1 MTDKIL
7 ITCIT
12 DLKGSTP
19 TTERLGHDEYLP
31 QVEILHGLARRFAE
45 LSDGNYVAD
54 TGDGDIVTFESPD
67 KSVVFASLLQAYY
80 KDQPALDRTSLQLR
94 VGLFVG
100 VVRELENNSR
110 GSGVNQASR
119 VEGLAEPGQVVMNE
133 QLFNHLKT
141 IWGPEKASKY
151 LSSLGEKSLD
161 GITDPP
167 KQDIYSFDWAQYGAD
182 HSGTSTLSLVKLVS
196 DHLRNAAVDISNLNL
211 AELAEPGMIIWPA
224 VPRKIATAI
233 HRGQIEIIKLLA
245 LLGWRVI
252 LLIEDCS
259 AEEEYPK
266 EYSDAFREKLD
277 VYLRKR
283 GVTLERIELLSEY
296 YKPTHPDYRTIQSLF
311 RTVTSK
317 VNVTTLENI
326 NNKDYDQDQRDRIK
340 KGATLNFLR
349 PALSLAA
356 VIYLAGQMERKVIV
370 VSGADEKMQ
379 WKCSYGIGNAREKIG
394 VIMNPILLNKLDPNF
409 QAFQKDHWPIWQSEN
424 ELAEE
429 MTSADPNNLA
439 WWVFCLHAF
448 IPAFPN
454 ATVDVRGTS
463 LKPNNWTDPEQIPS
477 SVEPSDLARHVW
489 PLLEA

>member
-1 MTDKIL
+1 MSATFL
-7 ITCIT
+7 ITCLT
-12 DLKGSTP
+12 DLRGATP
-19 TTERLGHDEYLP
+19 TTEELGHETYLP
-31 QVEILHGLARRFAE
+31 QVKQFHEIAKAFATLTE
-45 LSDGNYVAD
+45 GKYIKN
-54 TGDGDIVTFESPD
+54 TGDGDIVTFTSPD
-67 KSVVFASLLQAYY
+67 RAVQFASLLQSYY
-80 KDQPALDRTSLQLR
+80 RDQSALNRIAMPIR
-94 VGLFVG
+94 IGLFVG
-100 VVRELENNSR
+100 TVREVDGDIA
-110 GSGVNQASR
+110 GSGANQAAR
-119 VEGLAEPGQVVMNE
+119 LEALAVPGQIVINE
-133 QLFNHLKT
+133 TMFNSLKT
-141 IWGPEKASKY
+141 IFGPERAQRY
-151 LSSLGEKSLD
+151 TASLGKKSLK
-161 GITDPP
+161 GIAEPP
-167 KQDIYSFDWAQYGAD
+167 EQNLYSFDWSQY
-182 HSGTSTLSLVKLVS
+182 STENPETSLVKLVS
-196 DHLRNAAVDISNLNL
+196 DHLKTAAVEISNLNL
-211 AELAEPGMIIWPA
+211 AELAHPGVIIWPA

-259 AEEEYPK
+259 ADEEYPK

-277 VYLRKR
+277 IYLRKR

-296 YKPTHPDYRTIQSLF
+296 YKPTHPDYKTIQSLF

-356 VIYLAGQMERKVIV
+356 VIHLAEQMDRKVIV

-409 QAFQKDHWPIWQSEN
+409 QAFQKDHWPIWQSES

-429 MTSADPNNLA
+429 MTTAVPNNLA

-448 IPAFPN
+448 LPAFPS
-454 ATVDVRGTS
+454 ATVEISGTP
-463 LKPNNWTDPEQIPS
+463 LEPNNWTDPEQIPA
-477 SVEPSDLARHVW
+477 SVQPSQLARHVW